1 MQKKILLI
9 LAAGLFTMS
18 HAMAEV
24 QINGFA
30 SVVTGIDFE
39 EDEQSDYNDRTV
51 DNLQESKVAL
61 QWSADLGDG
70 MRFVGQTMARGD
82 AAEGFQ
88 LNYDW
93 AYFDFNIGDS
103 SKLKFGRLRIP
114 FYKYSDYL
122 DVGYAYH
129 WISPPAS
136 MYSLS
141 FSNMDGVSFQQNFQ
155 GMGMDHALTIAVGT
169 YQGLLSLGEE
179 EPQSKLE
186 NLVAI
191 NWSGTLGNHEFTAA
205 YAQADV
211 YVPAEATTGLAAIAT
226 AGGEDGNKVLINGD
240 YGFFIGVGYK
250 GSFGDLTIYSEYS
263 IVQVE
268 DSIFSDTSGG
278 YLGASYAMNDYT
290 YHITYGVR
298 KAEEKSY
305 AAATDGLDIGVVT
318 TSQAIGAGAAA
329 ASTAAG
335 NDKDTAKAAGEAAA
349 NAFLANPNAA
359 SYATGTTLNSTARFL
374 GNGDS
379 STITI
384 GVRKDI
390 GISTAVKVDL
400 DLYTEDRVQSALASA
415 VSEEKKST
423 VLKFAVETMF

>member
-9 LAAGLFTMS
+9 LVAGLFAMS
-18 HAMAEV
+18 QAMAEV

-39 EDEQSDYNDRTV
+39 EDAQSDYNDRTV

-93 AYFDFNIGDS
+93 AYFDFNIGNS
-103 SKLKFGRLRIP
+103 AKLKFGRLRIP

-129 WISPPAS
+129 WITPPTS
-136 MYSLS
+136 MYSLT
-141 FSNMDGVSFQQNFQ
+141 FSNMDGVSYQQNFQ
-155 GMGMDHALTIAVGT
+155 GLGMDHSLTLAVGT
-169 YQGLLSLGEE
+169 YQGLLTLGEE
-179 EPQSKLE
+179 QVSSALE

-191 NWSGTLGNHEFTAA
+191 NWAATVGNHEFTAA

-211 YVPAEATTGLAAIAT
+211 YMPAAAT
-226 AGGEDGNKVLINGD
+226 AGLAGIADAGGDDGDNVLINGD
-240 YGFFIGVGYK
+240 YGFFMGAGYK
-250 GSFGDLTIYSEYS
+250 GTFGDFSIFSEYS
-263 IVQVE
+263 IVEIENSVLA
-268 DSIFSDTSGG
+268 DTAGG
-278 YLGASYAMNDYT
+278 YLGVSYLIDDYT

-298 KAEEKSY
+298 TAKEKEY
-305 AAATDGLDIGVVT
+305 AATTD
-318 TSQAIGAGAAA
+318 AIDLGIAAVAAA
-329 ASTAAG
+329 GGTPTAA
-335 NDKDTAKAAGEAAA
+335 D
-349 NAFLANPNAA
+349 A
-359 SYATGTTLNSTARFL
+359 SGSTLNSTARFL

-379 STITI
+379 NTITI

-390 GISTAVKVDL
+390 GISTAIKVDL
-400 DLYTEDRVQSALASA
+400 DLYTEDRIQDSAVAS